1 MNITYLPPYFVAA
14 SVFTLGLI
22 VGSFLNVVIHRV
34 PLEESIVLPSSHCPS
49 CGVDIKPYDNIPV
62 LSYILLRGR
71 CRNCKVGISP
81 IYPAIELL
89 TGCLYLLVYL
99 ADGLHARLVTDIVF
113 VSLIIPLVFIDLHH
127 KILPNVITYPG
138 FVLAFLMRFFV
149 PGPSKLD
156 LLRSAVGLQNLPG
169 WAVSALAS
177 LVGAVIGAGIIWG
190 IRAAYFRVKGVEGMG
205 LGDVKLMLMVGA
217 YIGWQLSLLTILLG
231 SLGGSIIGVVVIAS
245 KRGSMKTQI
254 PFGVFLGPAAII
266 ALFFGPRFIAWYL
279 GMLR

>member
-1 MNITYLPPYFVAA
+1 MNISYLPPYFVAA
-14 SVFTLGLI
+14 SLFIFGLI
-22 VGSFLNVVIHRV
+22 VGSFLNVVIHRI

-49 CGVDIKPYDNIPV
+49 CGVAIKPYDNIPV

-71 CRNCKVGISP
+71 CRNCHLGISP

-89 TGCLYLLVYL
+89 TGCLYLFVYW
-99 ADGLHARLVTDIVF
+99 ADGLHPKLATDIVF
-113 VSLIIPLVFIDLHH
+113 VSLMIPLVFIDLEHM
-127 KILPNVITYPG
+127 ILPNVITYPG
-138 FVLAFLMRFFV
+138 FVLSFVMRLFV
-149 PGPSKLD
+149 PGPSKLN
-156 LLRSAVGLQNLPG
+156 LLRMAVGLQNLPA

-177 LVGAVIGAGIIWG
+177 LVGALIGAGIIWA
-190 IRAAYFRVKGVEGMG
+190 IREAYFRLKKVEGMG
-205 LGDVKLMLMVGA
+205 PGDVKLMLMVGA
-217 YIGWQLSLLTILLG
+217 YLGWQLSLLTILLG
-231 SLGGSIIGVVVIAS
+231 SLGGSIIGVIVIAL